1 MSVPKK
7 KDFVKISECGRYGL
21 LANTEL
27 WKIAGKHSYMAG
39 HVMDQVNLEYAV
51 DTAEEEMAALLAD
64 ARMEFGF

>member
-1 MSVPKK
+1 MTVPKK
-7 KDFVKISECGRYGL
+7 KDFIKISECGRYGL
-21 LANTEL
+21 LTNTEL

-39 HVMDQVNLEYAV
+39 YVMNPENLEYAV